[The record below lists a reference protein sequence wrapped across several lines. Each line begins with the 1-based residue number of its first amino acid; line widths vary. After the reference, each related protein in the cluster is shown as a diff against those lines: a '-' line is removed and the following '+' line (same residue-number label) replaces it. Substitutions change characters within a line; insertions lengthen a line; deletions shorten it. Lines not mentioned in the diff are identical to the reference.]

1 MEQNSKS
8 PHILNTS
15 ANLFGL
21 CFAVFTYL
29 KVLHLSAS
37 TLIDEFTAV
46 AMLLFMISCTTSFL
60 SIRSKSKRSVLYE
73 RIADYVFMAG
83 MALLLLTT
91 IFIVFRV
98 MA

>member
-1 MEQNSKS
+1 MEGNNKS

-29 KVLHLSAS
+29 KVLNLSAS

-46 AMLLFMISCTTSFL
+46 AMLMFMVSCTTSFL
-60 SIRSKSKRSVLYE
+60 SIRSKSKRSQVYE
-73 RIADYVFMAG
+73 KIAEYVFIAG
-83 MALLLLTT
+83 MAMLFLTT
-91 IFIVFRV
+91 VFIVFKV
-98 MA
+98 MV